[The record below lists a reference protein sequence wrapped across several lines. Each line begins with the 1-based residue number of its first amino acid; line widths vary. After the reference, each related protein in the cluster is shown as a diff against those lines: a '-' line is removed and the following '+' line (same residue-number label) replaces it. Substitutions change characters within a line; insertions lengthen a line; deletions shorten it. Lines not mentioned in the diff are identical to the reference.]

1 LLAYAL
7 LWDRA
12 PVILRR
18 VLSTL
23 ALLVV
28 SAWTLHTIV
37 LTGNTLLGQHPIA
50 MLRSSPTQSHQQPPG
65 GYLQAIVAA
74 DQMLPRTASVAVVN
88 RTNFVQLYAY
98 YWATYR
104 MYPLRPVMADTTQA
118 AAALVPD
125 YILDIRDPQQPAAAQ
140 PPGYTTVNTSQY
152 SDGTVMTVLA
162 HA

>member
-1 LLAYAL
+1 
-7 LWDRA
+7 
-12 PVILRR
+12 
-18 VLSTL
+18 VLGGL
-23 ALLVV
+23 ALMVV
-28 SAWTLHTIV
+28 AGWTLQTVV

-50 MLRSSPTQSHQQPPG
+50 MLRSSPAQSHEKPQG

-74 DQMLPRTASVAVVN
+74 DQILARDASVAVVN
-88 RTNFVQLYAY
+88 RTNYVQLYAY

-104 MYPLRPVMADTTQA
+104 MYPRRPVMADTTQA

-125 YILDIRDPQQPAAAQ
+125 YILDIRDPQQPAVAQ
-140 PPGYTTVNTSQY
+140 PPGYTTVNTTQY